1 MNDSPSQNESSG
13 RVVANPAA
21 NAREVAISIK
31 DLSKTYPGGVNAVS
45 GISLDVYQGEML
57 AIMGK
62 SGSGKSTLLNMM
74 GSLDAPQS
82 GSVSFHG
89 TDLRQVRNLP
99 KFRLE
104 EIGFVFQLHY
114 LLPHLTLLDNVAL
127 PLFGRSNAHK
137 LAQEA
142 LTEVGLAHR
151 IHHVPGKVSGGE
163 RQRAAIARA
172 IVNKPRVLLADE
184 PTGNVDSV
192 TEAALLELFENLR
205 AKHGMTLVVVTHEPN
220 VAARAD
226 RIVYIKDG
234 GIERIETRVQ
244 PGGTA

>member
-1 MNDSPSQNESSG
+1 MNEPLAPAFSSQPALP
-13 RVVANPAA
+13 VAGLPL
-21 NAREVAISIK
+21 REVAISVR

-74 GSLDAPQS
+74 GSLDTPQS

-89 TDLRQVRNLP
+89 VDLRNVRNLP

-192 TEAALLELFENLR
+192 TEASLLELFENLR
-205 AKHGMTLVVVTHEPN
+205 SKHGMTLVVVTHEPN

-226 RIVYIKDG
+226 RIVYVKDG
-234 GIERIETRVQ
+234 AIERIETK
-244 PGGTA
+244 ANA